1 MKELTIILSLAL
13 AAILLGLLVDE
24 LAWCLFGATL
34 IWIWLQAGEFRKV
47 RAWSRRPLRRPDNGM
62 DSWFDISYAPYRALL
77 RERQRTRDMA
87 LRLRE
92 LLGLA
97 DVIPDGVIQLRP
109 NGDIESLNTAAKK
122 LLHLSDKDIGL
133 GLATVVR
140 SPDFVRFLSG
150 YGDSK
155 SDEPLDF
162 TAAANPEQDLEAR
175 LFDAGGGW
183 TVVML
188 RDITALNR
196 LLTMRQ
202 NFVANV
208 SHELRTPLTVMSG
221 YLETMS
227 DESEPEELRLS
238 LVERLTPPLKRM
250 QTLVDDLML
259 LTQLESTPIAAQ
271 QDPIYLPDV
280 VNTAVQ
286 ELQGLCESPEQIRI
300 HFDSQQ
306 TILGIETELHSLC
319 VNLLS
324 NALNYSPSG
333 APVDISVTDHGDA
346 VRLTIKDNGYGIAP
360 EHLDRITERFYSVD
374 SADARTRGGTG
385 LGLAIVKHVLLRHD
399 SSLQVTSTLGSGS
412 TFYCDFEPI
421 QQ

>member
-1 MKELTIILSLAL
+1 MKELTIISSLL
-13 AAILLGLLVDE
+13 AAAIVLGLLSDE
-24 LAWCLFGATL
+24 MGWSLFGAAV
-34 IWIWLQAGEFRKV
+34 IWIWIQSGEFRKV
-47 RAWSRRPLRRPDNGM
+47 LAWSRRPLRRPDNGL
-62 DSWFDISYAPYRALL
+62 DSWFGISYAPYRALL

-87 LRLRE
+87 ARLRE

-97 DVIPDGVIQLRP
+97 EVIPDGVIQLRP
-109 NGDIESLNTAAKK
+109 NGDIESLNSAAKE
-122 LLHLSDKDIGL
+122 LLHLTDSDIGL

-140 SPDFVRFLSG
+140 SPDFVRFLNG
-150 YGDSK
+150 YGGSQNTK
-155 SDEPLDF
+155 PLDF
-162 TAAANPEQDLEAR
+162 TAPASPEQDLEAR

-208 SHELRTPLTVMSG
+208 SHELRTPLTVMAG

-227 DESEPEELRLS
+227 DETQSEELRLS

-259 LTQLESTPIAAQ
+259 LTQLESTPIAEQ
-271 QDPIYLPDV
+271 QEIIQLSDV
-280 VNTAVQ
+280 VDTAVQ
-286 ELQGLCESPEQIRI
+286 ELQGLCESPEQIRV
-300 HFDSQQ
+300 HYDSER
-306 TILGIETELHSLC
+306 TIAGIETELHSLC
-319 VNLLS
+319 INLLS
-324 NALNYSPSG
+324 NALRYSPSG
-333 APVDISVTDHGDA
+333 APVDVSVADHGDV

-374 SADARTRGGTG
+374 LVGARTRGGTG
-385 LGLAIVKHVLLRHD
+385 LGLAIVKHVLLRHN
-399 SSLQVTSTLGSGS
+399 SSLQVTSTPGSGS
-412 TFYCDFEPI
+412 TFYCDFKHI